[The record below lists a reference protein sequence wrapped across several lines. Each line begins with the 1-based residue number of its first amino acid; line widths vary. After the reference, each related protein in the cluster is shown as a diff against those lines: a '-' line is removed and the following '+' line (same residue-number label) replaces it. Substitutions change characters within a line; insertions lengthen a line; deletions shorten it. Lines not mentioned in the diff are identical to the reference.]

1 MATAEVTYL
10 GELRTECTH
19 LQSGTVIYTDAP
31 TDNHGKGEKFSPTDL
46 VATAYVSCMLSI
58 IGIYCNEHG
67 HHFSKGKGTVTKIM
81 ESSPRRIGKLV
92 INLDLRGNGWDAQT
106 AEKVVRAAKACPV
119 AKSVEAGIEI
129 ELAIQLDGE

>member
-10 GELRTECTH
+10 GELRTECKH

-46 VATAYVSCMLSI
+46 VATAYASCMLSI

-67 HHFSKGKGTVTKIM
+67 YSYTQGKASVTKIM
-81 ESSPRRIGKLV
+81 AAAPRRISKLV
-92 INLDLRGNGWDAQT
+92 IDMDLRGNGWDAET
-106 AEKVVRAAKACPV
+106 CEKILRVAKACPV
-119 AKSVEAGIEI
+119 AKSVDPAIEV
-129 ELAIQLDGE
+129 ELNVQFD